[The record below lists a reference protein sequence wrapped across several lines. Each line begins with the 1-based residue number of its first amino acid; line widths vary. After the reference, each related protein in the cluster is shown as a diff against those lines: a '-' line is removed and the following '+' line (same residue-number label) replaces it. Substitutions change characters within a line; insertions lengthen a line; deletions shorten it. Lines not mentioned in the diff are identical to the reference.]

1 MENPFKKIISNEKLP
16 SLIRERVLSDVAS
29 IKLVLDIADLTMIKY
44 PSTIEEIYKITK
56 KNRRK

>member
-29 IKLVLDIADLTMIKY
+29 IKLILDIADLTMIKY
-44 PSTIEEIYKITK
+44 PSSIEEIYKITK

>member
-44 PSTIEEIYKITK
+44 PSSIEEIYKITK

>member
-29 IKLVLDIADLTMIKY
+29 IKLVLDIADLTMIKF
-44 PSTIEEIYKITK
+44 PSSIEEIYKITK

>member
-44 PSTIEEIYKITK
+44 PSSIEEIYKITK
-56 KNRRK
+56 NNRKK

>member
-29 IKLVLDIADLTMIKY
+29 IKLVLDIADLAMIKY
-44 PSTIEEIYKITK
+44 PSSIEEIYKITK

>member
-44 PSTIEEIYKITK
+44 PSSIEEIFKITK
-56 KNRRK
+56 KNIRK